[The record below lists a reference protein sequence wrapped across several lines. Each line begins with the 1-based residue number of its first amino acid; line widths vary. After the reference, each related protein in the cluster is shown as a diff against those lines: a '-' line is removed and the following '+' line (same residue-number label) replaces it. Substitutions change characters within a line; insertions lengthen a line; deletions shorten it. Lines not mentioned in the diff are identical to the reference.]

1 MQIISLPIAL
11 NAHRND
17 LGCKRRVEITLKIPY
32 FAFHGDHYPQD
43 TIAFTKPFETPKR
56 SEKTKI

>member
-1 MQIISLPIAL
+1 MHIGMTW
-11 NAHRND
+11 D

-43 TIAFTKPFETPKR
+43 TMAFTKPFETPKR